1 MTLLSSNLKEEFSL
15 NPETFTVNTYNLLP
29 AWNTWKDKNDLGINN
44 IANYLI
50 KFLYD
55 RDLLHELT
63 SLKLKPRFSKVQMDL
78 FSLDGVGWRT
88 FTESP
93 KNKKSGNP
101 IKAQVFLF
109 TLI

>member
-1 MTLLSSNLKEEFSL
+1 
-15 NPETFTVNTYNLLP
+15 
-29 AWNTWKDKNDLGINN
+29 
-44 IANYLI
+44 
-50 KFLYD
+50 
-55 RDLLHELT
+55 
-63 SLKLKPRFSKVQMDL
+63 MDL